1 MTLDQKRWLLLLVS
15 CIINLFAGSIYA
27 WSVFASP
34 LAERIGSLLQ
44 TSLTSAD
51 LAIAFSIANALG
63 PIPMI
68 FGGLINDRFGPK
80 FVIAAGGISMG
91 FGLYASG
98 NAESVS
104 ELIVSYGLFFG
115 TGLSL
120 VYGCTINNTLKFFP
134 DHRGLVAGLATAAYG
149 ISSVLVPPIA
159 TQLISVYGITN
170 ALEIM
175 GVFIG
180 GVIVIGGF
188 LSMRCPVGFTPSI
201 AVEKQCAE
209 IGRNYTW
216 REMLRDAR
224 FLPMITL
231 LTCGA
236 TAGMMVISQSFFIA
250 RHQIALDVASAAMA
264 VSCMALANTF
274 GRLCAGTASDY
285 LGRLPT
291 LGAGLGIAIIGLILL
306 ALGSPAN
313 TLPFYCGLIALGF
326 SFGCFMGVYPG
337 FTAQVF
343 GARHNGVNFGIMF
356 TGFALAGI
364 LGPSLMQLLSAMG
377 FSETGHYC
385 AAGVISALGFVM
397 MFLYQKA
404 ERLRVR
410 SK

>member
-15 CIINLFAGSIYA
+15 CIINLFSGSIYA

-134 DHRGLVAGLATAAYG
+134 DHRGLVGGLATAAYG

-188 LSMRCPVGFTPSI
+188 LSMRCPVGFTPSM
-201 AVEKQCAE
+201 AVQKQCVE

-364 LGPSLMQLLSAMG
+364 LGPTLMQLLSAMG

-385 AAGVISALGFVM
+385 AAGTISALGFVM
-397 MFLYQKA
+397 MFLYRKA
-404 ERLRVR
+404 ERLRIR

>member
-34 LAERIGSLLQ
+34 LTERIGSLLQ

-104 ELIVSYGLFFG
+104 GLIVSYGLFFG

-134 DHRGLVAGLATAAYG
+134 DHRGLVGGLATAAYG

-188 LSMRCPVGFTPSI
+188 LSMRCPVGFTPSM
-201 AVEKQCAE
+201 AVQKQCVE

-343 GARHNGVNFGIMF
+343 GAM
-356 TGFALAGI
+356 AL
-364 LGPSLMQLLSAMG
+364 
-377 FSETGHYC
+377 
-385 AAGVISALGFVM
+385 ISALCSQGLPWPA
-397 MFLYQKA
+397 FLAPHSCSCSQQWVFLKQDTIA
-404 ERLRVR
+404 RPGLFQRLGL
-410 SK
+410 S

>member
-1 MTLDQKRWLLLLVS
+1 MVS

-134 DHRGLVAGLATAAYG
+134 DHRGLVGGLATAAYG

-170 ALEIM
+170 ALE
-175 GVFIG
+175 
-180 GVIVIGGF
+180 
-188 LSMRCPVGFTPSI
+188 
-201 AVEKQCAE
+201 
-209 IGRNYTW
+209 
-216 REMLRDAR
+216 
-224 FLPMITL
+224 
-231 LTCGA
+231 
-236 TAGMMVISQSFFIA
+236 
-250 RHQIALDVASAAMA
+250 
-264 VSCMALANTF
+264 
-274 GRLCAGTASDY
+274 
-285 LGRLPT
+285 
-291 LGAGLGIAIIGLILL
+291 
-306 ALGSPAN
+306 
-313 TLPFYCGLIALGF
+313 
-326 SFGCFMGVYPG
+326 FM
-337 FTAQVF
+337 
-343 GARHNGVNFGIMF
+343 
-356 TGFALAGI
+356 
-364 LGPSLMQLLSAMG
+364 
-377 FSETGHYC
+377 
-385 AAGVISALGFVM
+385 
-397 MFLYQKA
+397 
-404 ERLRVR
+404 
-410 SK
+410 

>member
-1 MTLDQKRWLLLLVS
+1 M
-15 CIINLFAGSIYA
+15 
-27 WSVFASP
+27 
-34 LAERIGSLLQ
+34 
-44 TSLTSAD
+44 
-51 LAIAFSIANALG
+51 
-63 PIPMI
+63 
-68 FGGLINDRFGPK
+68 
-80 FVIAAGGISMG
+80 
-91 FGLYASG
+91 
-98 NAESVS
+98 
-104 ELIVSYGLFFG
+104 
-115 TGLSL
+115 
-120 VYGCTINNTLKFFP
+120 
-134 DHRGLVAGLATAAYG
+134 
-149 ISSVLVPPIA
+149 
-159 TQLISVYGITN
+159 GITN

-188 LSMRCPVGFTPSI
+188 LSMRCPVGFTPSM
-201 AVEKQCAE
+201 AVQKQCVE

-326 SFGCFMGVYPG
+326 SFGCFMGVSPG

-364 LGPSLMQLLSAMG
+364 LGPTLMQLLSAMG

-385 AAGVISALGFVM
+385 AAGTISALGFVM
-397 MFLYQKA
+397 MFLYRKA
-404 ERLRVR
+404 ERLRIR

>member
-34 LAERIGSLLQ
+34 LTERIGSFLQ

-104 ELIVSYGLFFG
+104 GLIVSYGLFFG

-134 DHRGLVAGLATAAYG
+134 DHRGLVGGLATAAYG

-188 LSMRCPVGFTPSI
+188 LSMRCPVGFTPSM
-201 AVEKQCAE
+201 AVQKQCVE

-364 LGPSLMQLLSAMG
+364 LGPTLMQLLSAMG

-385 AAGVISALGFVM
+385 AAGTISALGFVM
-397 MFLYQKA
+397 MFLYWKA
-404 ERLRVR
+404 ERLRIR